1 MYIDHKIGD
10 LVVEQRQND
19 GYINATK
26 LTKAYE
32 RKTGTRK
39 NATKWFE
46 NDRTIQY
53 IELLS
58 DKTGLEVY
66 DLVQKKGSGRNQET
80 WIHPKLAIS
89 FAMWL
94 SPEFEMIVA
103 EWVEKWLTTGLTP
116 VYETVQLHPY
126 QRVWYQRLTLFEQNT
141 RLPRGKWCIFEQIA
155 GLMRDLEA
163 KGVLLPDTATID
175 ISVGRAWCHWLREQ
189 GYNTDEFEQY
199 IHHYPDRRGEQL
211 ANVYPFNLLGEF
223 HQWLQDTYIPDK
235 FPEYVRK
242 FCTAEECKLISDAI
256 GCEVKPI
263 QKRLKTNQSQPASQ

>member
-163 KGVLLPDTATID
+163 KG
-175 ISVGRAWCHWLREQ
+175 
-189 GYNTDEFEQY
+189 F
-199 IHHYPDRRGEQL
+199 
-211 ANVYPFNLLGEF
+211 
-223 HQWLQDTYIPDK
+223 
-235 FPEYVRK
+235 
-242 FCTAEECKLISDAI
+242 
-256 GCEVKPI
+256 
-263 QKRLKTNQSQPASQ
+263 

>member
-10 LVVEQRQND
+10 LVVEQRHND
-19 GYINATK
+19 GYINTTK

-32 RKTGTRK
+32 QKTGTRK

-46 NDRTIQY
+46 NDRTNQY

-103 EWVEKWLTTGLTP
+103 VGGRKMANNWSNSRLRDCSIASLPTGL
-116 VYETVQLHPY
+116 V
-126 QRVWYQRLTLFEQNT
+126 
-141 RLPRGKWCIFEQIA
+141 
-155 GLMRDLEA
+155 
-163 KGVLLPDTATID
+163 
-175 ISVGRAWCHWLREQ
+175 S
-189 GYNTDEFEQY
+189 
-199 IHHYPDRRGEQL
+199 
-211 ANVYPFNLLGEF
+211 
-223 HQWLQDTYIPDK
+223 
-235 FPEYVRK
+235 
-242 FCTAEECKLISDAI
+242 AI
-256 GCEVKPI
+256 NFV
-263 QKRLKTNQSQPASQ
+263 